1 MLKKAKIE
9 KKDLVIATS
18 LAFIVFLT
26 LFLASYF
33 NATSG
38 EAINPKATDLEDKYY
53 LSGPDP
59 YYNMRVVKKEFET
72 GHYPYW
78 NKDNPDPL
86 LNYPIG
92 KANSRPPLFNT
103 LFVILAKFLSLFMS
117 DIDAIGLS
125 MQFLPSL
132 YGALLVIPVYLIAT
146 LLFNRKVGLLA
157 ALMIPLIPIHLGSGH
172 GSAYS
177 LADHDSFIL
186 LLGTTLYFFVL
197 KSLHENELKKSMIF
211 AGIAGV
217 FLGMEVLSWAGAYFY
232 FAFLALYFVLLMF
245 VDIVRYNANLKN
257 FLTAV
262 ITMFVGLAL
271 AFPSYLAKGYIH
283 SITLFSSIAVML
295 FGSIYIFLSKKKL
308 PWLITVPSI
317 IGLAVI
323 ALGALYLV
331 KDSTNPALYPLAR
344 FANHIFGGLAY
355 VQKSKV
361 YLTIAEA
368 STFGISRT
376 IMSFGPALY
385 LIAWAGFLYLIIW
398 KRLVRKWDGV
408 SLFITVWFI
417 VEVYLTGSAGRFI
430 NDLVPLVAFLSA
442 GAIWSLIDK
451 LNFKQMIRS
460 LRNVRDFRGLR
471 KAIKISH
478 VLGIIFLAFVVV
490 IPNSFLSLDAA
501 VPSAEK
507 GKMFGKDYQGAFGL
521 GLHTEKYW
529 EDAFK
534 WIRQQDREIKEEEK
548 RPAFISWWD
557 YGFYCVAMGEH
568 PTVADNFQSGIEAA
582 GNFHTAQSE
591 KEAIAVLAVRLA
603 EGDMAKHDGKLSEG
617 VKAIFDKYLGNNS
630 TKLVDILEDPIHHRG
645 TSNSSY
651 GKIIGEKYGGEK
663 YRVREKNAMYHDAV
677 KLLTDLLDEEQMVML
692 YRDLQLKT
700 GWSIRY
706 YGVEGYDVNIFNV
719 FTFLSDKGVFG
730 YETDEDDYFKLY
742 YVSSLSGKFFTL
754 DEIKSI
760 YENYSRED
768 IEMLY
773 GNFIEYIDRKE
784 PFYNSMVYKVY
795 FGNTPPALFKL
806 MVNWTLNVGQRRIIL
821 REFTDPINI
830 LLSQYKPENKFA
842 VPISFYQPTYGLK
855 HFVIRYL
862 SPLNLSR
869 SLHFH
874 RGDLCYG
881 MPAVVIAKYYEGAK
895 INGTVTCMNK
905 PMPYLFA
912 IVRDDFK
919 QVLQIKTKNMT
930 TGKTEIINRTIEK
943 TPHDYTFTDTNGNFS
958 LIAPAGNI
966 TISIEVAVDQ
976 YHRYKLKEI
985 TFNSTTDPE
994 LYPISEEEAMRM
1006 PGVDYNRTINIT
1018 IDPANLK
1025 GIIFDDINGN
1035 GSYEKGVDQP
1045 LSNVEIR
1052 LRNRLTGESY
1062 TLFTNSSGYYN
1073 ISDIFPGI
1081 YEIKAYYQTFEIHNK
1096 SILFLAPG
1104 ENYYN
1109 ITKPKPS
1116 GVEGIVYY
1124 DKDNNGSYD
1133 KGEEMEG
1140 VNVKIIYSRTNLTV
1154 ATTITNETGYYKF
1167 TDLVPGEYKLNA
1179 TLVNSTTGN
1188 LAYVADVD
1196 VLLEENETTKVDIL
1210 LNLAKIKLSGYTTYN
1225 GSYLDNVSIDFTPS
1239 KDVKDNT
1246 AQFEF
1251 TKSNETGYFEVYLT
1265 PGVYNISAYKY
1276 EFVNQTNESIYYSY
1290 EGRIEIEI
1298 AQSPVTNYDIALT
1311 KKK

>member
-9 KKDLVIATS
+9 KKDLVIVTS

-197 KSLHENELKKSMIF
+197 KSLHENELKKSMMF

-271 AFPSYLAKGYIH
+271 AFPSYLAKG
-283 SITLFSSIAVML
+283 SINYMSLFSSIAVLL
-295 FGSIYIFLSKKKL
+295 FGLIYLFLSKKKL

-442 GAIWSLIDK
+442 GAIWFLIDK

-507 GKMFGKDYQGAFGL
+507 SKIFGEDYQGAFGL

-591 KEAIAVLAVRLA
+591 KEAIAVLVVRLA
-603 EGDMAKHDGKLSEG
+603 EGDMAKHDGKLSEA
-617 VKAIFDKYLGNNS
+617 VKDIFDKYLGNNS
-630 TKLVDILEDPIHHRG
+630 TKLVDILEDPIHHRN

-730 YETDEDDYFKLY
+730 FETSEDDYFKLY
-742 YVSSLSGKFFTL
+742 YKDRYGRLHTPEEIENLSQQLT
-754 DEIKSI
+754 
-760 YENYSRED
+760 RED
-768 IEMLY
+768 IENLQLVPW
-773 GNFIEYIDRKE
+773 IQRKD
-784 PFYNSMVYKVY
+784 PFYRSMVYRAY
-795 FGNTPPALFKL
+795 FGSTPRDLFE
-806 MVNWTLNVGQRRIIL
+806 MGVNGTVSFGIIPFL
-821 REFTDPINI
+821 SDNKTDPFGKGN
-830 LLSQYKPENKFA
+830 YY
-842 VPISFYQPTYGLK
+842 YQPTAGLK
-855 HFVIRYL
+855 HFVIKYL
-862 SPLNLSR
+862 SPLNLTE
-869 SLHFH
+869 SLYFH
-874 RGDLCYG
+874 RGSLCLG

-895 INGTVTCMNK
+895 MNGTVRCMNR
-905 PMPYLFA
+905 PMAFVIA
-912 IVRDDFK
+912 TVRDDFR
-919 QVLQIKTKNMT
+919 QTLQTKLVN
-930 TGKTEIINRTIEK
+930 GRIVNRTVEK
-943 TPHDYTFTDTNGNFS
+943 IPHDATFTDTNGNFS
-958 LIAPAGNI
+958 LIAPAGNV
-966 TISIEVAVDQ
+966 TISIEIAVDQ
-976 YHRYKLKEI
+976 YHRYKLKEV

-1018 IDPANLK
+1018 IDPASLE
-1025 GIIFDDINGN
+1025 GIIFDDVNGN
-1035 GSYEKGVDQP
+1035 GSYEKGIDQP

-1124 DKDNNGSYD
+1124 DKNNNGNYD

-1154 ATTITNETGYYKF
+1154 ATTITNETGHYKF

-1196 VLLEENETTKVDIL
+1196 VLLEENETSEVNVA
-1210 LNLAKIKLSGYTTYN
+1210 LNLAKIKVSGHTLYN
-1225 GSYLDNVSIDFTPS
+1225 NSILDNVTIDFTPS
-1239 KDVKDNT
+1239 KDVEDNT
-1246 AQFEF
+1246 AQYESV
-1251 TKSNETGYFEVYLT
+1251 KSNETGYFEVYLT

-1290 EGRIEIEI
+1290 EGRIEIKI
-1298 AQSPVTNYDIALT
+1298 AQSPVTNYNIALT
-1311 KKK
+1311 RKK